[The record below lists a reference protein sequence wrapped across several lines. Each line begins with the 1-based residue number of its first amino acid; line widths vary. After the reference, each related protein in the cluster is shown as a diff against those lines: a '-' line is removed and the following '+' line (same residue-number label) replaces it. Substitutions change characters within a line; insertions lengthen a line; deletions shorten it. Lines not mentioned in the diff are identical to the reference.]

1 MKVLGPQLKRRDSNV
16 LCGKEL
22 LLAAGWNRVASGAAG
37 AIELDQRT
45 LVDAD
50 RPGILPNV
58 ADVVNAARQDLEI
71 AILDGLQSGDFE
83 FGVLRDLF

>member
-1 MKVLGPQLKRRDSNV
+1 MPI
-16 LCGKEL
+16 
-22 LLAAGWNRVASGAAG
+22 A
-37 AIELDQRT
+37 
-45 LVDAD
+45 
-50 RPGILPNV
+50 PGILLNV